1 MEGYRIV
8 FSTIRGRKHENEYIK
23 DWLIKKVKELQIS
36 GVTVLNAELGY
47 GRDNK
52 IHSLHFFELA
62 DEPEEIIMHVTQV
75 QCDKLFEEIRS
86 SKLSIFYSKAKVE
99 FGFTS

>member
-23 DWLIKKVKELQIS
+23 DWLIKKAKELQIS

-52 IHSLHFFELA
+52 IHSSHFFELT
-62 DEPEEIIMHVTQV
+62 DEPEEIIMHVTQK
-75 QCDKLFEEIRS
+75 QCDKLFEEIS
-86 SKLSIFYSKAKVE
+86 NSKLLIFYSKTKAE
-99 FGFTS
+99 FGFVS

>member
-1 MEGYRIV
+1 MEGYRVV
-8 FSTIRGRKHENEYIK
+8 FSTIKGRKHENKYIK
-23 DWLIKKVKELQIS
+23 EWLIDKAKELKIN
-36 GVTVLNAELGY
+36 GVTVINAQLGY

-62 DEPEEIIMHVTQV
+62 DEPEEIIMHLFQE
-75 QCDKLFEEIRS
+75 QSDKLFEEISS

-99 FGFTS
+99 FGFTN